1 MKITNYLITFLSF
14 LVQSFAFR
22 ENIALN
28 KNTIQ
33 SSTYL
38 FWSNYKPAYASY
50 AVDGNREQFENDP
63 VGGPFCAS
71 TLSNEANYW
80 WAIDL
85 GQEYTINMIT
95 LYNRE
100 DCCDYRLTDFQLFIY
115 NPSINTWTYY
125 DQQQGQLCFY
135 QAVAAP
141 SVLTIACNQLI
152 RGRFIKLYK
161 KHHYFPLRDALTLCE
176 VEVFA
181 DQTPYKGLYCKQ
193 TNKQPILS
201 LQKILTKTTRLR
213 CAIFCRKT
221 DSCLGFTMTVDGT
234 CSLFQTSKYSAGSHV
249 GSIYFERC

>member
-1 MKITNYLITFLSF
+1 MKITNYWITFLSF

-33 SSTYL
+33 SSIYR
-38 FWSNYKPAYASY
+38 FWGNNKPAASSY
-50 AVDGNREQFENDP
+50 AVDGNRQQFDNDA
-63 VGGPFCAS
+63 VNGPFCAQ
-71 TLSNEANYW
+71 TLSNDANYW

-85 GQEYTINMIT
+85 GQEYTINVIT

-100 DCCDYRLTDFQLFIY
+100 DCCR
-115 NPSINTWTYY
+115 
-125 DQQQGQLCFY
+125 
-135 QAVAAP
+135 
-141 SVLTIACNQLI
+141 
-152 RGRFIKLYK
+152 
-161 KHHYFPLRDALTLCE
+161 
-176 VEVFA
+176 
-181 DQTPYKGLYCKQ
+181 LYCKQ

-234 CSLFQTSKYSAGSHV
+234 CSLVQKQVNILQCVAFNDISAQAPTHFLVIPKKPIVKLSDAEDGDEQLLGHLLIVARKVAKDV
-249 GSIYFERC
+249 GLADGFRITINDGVKEVNLFIIYMSM